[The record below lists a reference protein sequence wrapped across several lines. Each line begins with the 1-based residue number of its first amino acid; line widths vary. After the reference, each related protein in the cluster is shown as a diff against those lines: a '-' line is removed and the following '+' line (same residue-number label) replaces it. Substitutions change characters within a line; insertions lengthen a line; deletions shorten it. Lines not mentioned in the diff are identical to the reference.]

1 MAHEPTVLLVDDD
14 SDVRCMLAISLSD
27 GFSLLVVSNGA
38 EALKIIA
45 RQHIDLLLTDI
56 CMPGINGFDLAEKAT
71 AMRPGL
77 RVIYMTGHSDMAG
90 DTTRAKQGKLLTKP
104 VRPSALVAEI
114 RSALGIG
121 GGRDDDI
128 AQT

>member
-56 CMPGINGFDLAEKAT
+56 SMPGINGFDLAEKAT

-77 RVIYMTGHSDMAG
+77 RVIYMTGHSDMAE
-90 DTTRAKQGKLLTKP
+90 DATRAKHGKLLTKP
-104 VRPSALVAEI
+104 VRPSVLVAEI

-121 GGRDDDI
+121 GGRDHDI